1 MSALTPALT
10 PAPYHPRRPSPPDG
24 LAARTGGLPLGEG
37 KQKLLEVC
45 NLHLEF
51 RTSRGVHQALM
62 GVSFEVQKGEIFG
75 LVGETGCGKTV
86 TGLSILRL
94 LPRSARIPRGQVI
107 FEGNDLLAL
116 SKKEMEEV
124 RGGKIAMI
132 FQDPS
137 SSLNPVFTIGS
148 QIERV
153 VRQHL
158 PMNAVEARKHAL
170 EMLEAVGLPD
180 VERILAS
187 YPHQLSGGMQQRVM
201 IAMALSCR
209 PQLLIADEPT
219 TALDVTIQAQILRL
233 LRDLQQKMDFSV
245 ILITH
250 NLGIVAQTCDRLA
263 VLYAG
268 SVAESG
274 TTRDIF
280 NNPQHPYTRGL
291 MNAIPKPGSRGKKM
305 SAILGTVPSDPG
317 QMVGCAF
324 APRCEFAYKRCTVES
339 PQLFDVEEDHKSA
352 CFLVVDR

>member
-1 MSALTPALT
+1 MSALGPTP
-10 PAPYHPRRPSPPDG
+10 PPNRAHIPKEDE
-24 LAARTGGLPLGEG
+24 P
-37 KQKLLEVC
+37 QKLLEVRD
-45 NLHLEF
+45 LHLEF
-51 RTSRGVHQALM
+51 RTSRGVLQALV
-62 GVSFEVQKGEIFG
+62 GVSFEVQKGEVFG

-94 LPRSARIPRGQVI
+94 LPRSARIPGGQVV
-107 FEGNDLLAL
+107 FDGTDLLQR
-116 SKKEMEEV
+116 STKEMEAI
-124 RGGKIAMI
+124 RGGEIAMI

-158 PMNAVEARKHAL
+158 PMSSAEARRHAA
-170 EMLEAVGLPD
+170 EMLDAVGLPD
-180 VERILAS
+180 VNRILIS

-209 PQLLIADEPT
+209 PHLLIADEPT

-233 LRDLQQKMDFSV
+233 LRELQQKMDFSV

-250 NLGIVAQTCDRLA
+250 NLGVVAQTCDRLA

-268 SVAESG
+268 RVVECG

-305 SAILGTVPSDPG
+305 SAILGTVPSNPG
-317 QMVGCAF
+317 QVVGCAF
-324 APRCEFAYKRCTVES
+324 APRCEFAFERCAIES
-339 PQLFDVEEDHKSA
+339 PNPFNVEGNHKSA
-352 CFLVVDR
+352 CFLLVDR

>member
-1 MSALTPALT
+1 MSTHGPAI
-10 PAPYHPRRPSPPDG
+10 YPSSVPG
-24 LAARTGGLPLGEG
+24 TEG
-37 KQKLLEVC
+37 HGNLLEVRE
-45 NLHLEF
+45 LDLEF
-51 RTSRGVHQALM
+51 RTSRGVHQALI

-94 LPRSARIPRGQVI
+94 LPRSARITQGQVI
-107 FEGNDLLAL
+107 FEGDDLLQL
-116 SKKEMEEV
+116 TNKKMEEV

-158 PMNAVEARKHAL
+158 SMTSNQARQHAA

-180 VERILAS
+180 VQRILSS

-209 PQLLIADEPT
+209 PRLLIADEPT

-233 LRDLQQKMDFSV
+233 LRELQRKMDFSV

-250 NLGIVAQTCDRLA
+250 NLGVVAQTCNRLA

-268 SVAESG
+268 SVAECGS
-274 TTRDIF
+274 TREIF

-305 SAILGTVPSDPG
+305 EAILGTVPSNPG
-317 QMVGCAF
+317 EVVGCAF
-324 APRCEFAYKRCTVES
+324 APRCEFAFERCTIET
-339 PQLFDVEEDHKSA
+339 PKLFDVDEHHTSA
-352 CFLVVDR
+352 CFLVVEQ

>member
-1 MSALTPALT
+1 MNA
-10 PAPYHPRRPSPPDG
+10 
-24 LAARTGGLPLGEG
+24 
-37 KQKLLEVC
+37 LLEVRD
-45 NLHLEF
+45 LQLEF
-51 RTSRGVHQALM
+51 RSSRGVHQALM
-62 GVSFEVQKGEIFG
+62 GVSFDVQKGEIFG

-94 LPRSARIPRGQVI
+94 LPRSARISRGQII
-107 FEGNDLLAL
+107 FDGNDLLQL
-116 SKKEMEEV
+116 QKKEMESV
-124 RGGKIAMI
+124 RGGRIAMI

-137 SSLNPVFTIGS
+137 SSLNPVFTVGS

-158 PMNAVEARKHAL
+158 SMSAAEARQHAA
-170 EMLEAVGLPD
+170 EMLDSVGLPD
-180 VERILAS
+180 VNRILGS

-209 PQLLIADEPT
+209 PRLLIADEPT

-250 NLGIVAQTCDRLA
+250 NLGVIAQTCDRLA

-268 SVAESG
+268 RVTETGS
-274 TTRDIF
+274 TRDIF

-305 SAILGTVPSDPG
+305 QAILGTVPSNPG
-317 QMVGCAF
+317 TVVGCAF
-324 APRCEFAYKRCTVES
+324 APRCEFAFERCTVES
-339 PQLFDVEEDHKSA
+339 PSLLGVDENHKSA
-352 CFLVVDR
+352 CFLVGQ